1 MRKILIDTNVVLD
14 IALNRE
20 PFVVSAS
27 LLFDKIDSKSIT
39 AFISAST
46 ITDIFYIIAKGKD
59 KLVARAFIRQI
70 IEIVEVIAID
80 KEIVKKAVLSDIID
94 FEDAVQIKAAEI
106 NGLDAIITRNK
117 VDFTKSDIPV
127 FTPSEFLEQLK

>member
-1 MRKILIDTNVVLD
+1 VVLD

-27 LLFDKIDSKSIT
+27 LLFDTIDNKNING
-39 AFISAST
+39 FISAST

-59 KLVARAFIRQI
+59 KSVARAFIQHI
-70 IEIVEVIAID
+70 IEVLDVIAID
-80 KEIVKKAVLSDIID
+80 KQVVKNAILSDIID

-106 NGLDAIITRNK
+106 SDLDAIITRNK
-117 VDFTKSDIPV
+117 IDFTKSRIPI
-127 FTPSEFLEQLK
+127 FTPIEFLEELK